1 MNFKSIIPKTQ
12 EECFSLLSKSE
23 KGICISERRDLL
35 TSLSI
40 NEKKARQLLREFTDN
55 VFEGKVDESHPD
67 ILEIFY
73 FLLEEGNF
81 SEEKII
87 SSISRVTSFASFK
100 TRLIKNKSLREE
112 IRSLKNV
119 QNIDLYSFCKNLQ
132 SNWESSPDSFDNFMR
147 FNESYKDDIKLAKK
161 KAKRYDEIGCRSLAE
176 EVNNSIG
183 LIEETNKLY
192 YGFHSINI
200 LSTSTILAKMMGFCI
215 SENLIIGQII
225 PYGEVLYEPRVYPL
239 RAFFDIASKQ
249 TKKALKTLEK
259 FPQANEKPIFDN
271 FCVVVPSIQIIQQ
284 SDENYCFL
292 DCENIFQSYKSKS
305 EALNAFDRS
314 LIRNKLIYAVLLG
327 EKDEKCYFLNFFD

>member
-1 MNFKSIIPKTQ
+1 MKFKSSVPKTQ
-12 EECFSLLSKSE
+12 EVCFSLLSKSD
-23 KGICISERRDLL
+23 KGIYISGRRDILA
-35 TSLSI
+35 SLSL
-40 NEKKARQLLREFTDN
+40 KKVRQLLKEFTDT
-55 VFEGKVDESHPD
+55 VFEGKVDETHPD

-73 FLLEEGNF
+73 SLIEGNF

-87 SSISRVTSFASFK
+87 SSISKVTSFSSFK

-132 SNWESSPDSFDNFMR
+132 SNWESSPDSFDKFMR
-147 FNESYKDDIKLAKK
+147 FDESYKNDIKLANK
-161 KAKRYDEIGCRSLAE
+161 KAKRYEEIGCMFLAD
-176 EVNNSIG
+176 EVKNSIG

-192 YGFHSINI
+192 YGFHPISI
-200 LSTSTILAKMMGFCI
+200 LSTSTILAKIMGFHI
-215 SENLIIGQII
+215 SENLIVGHIA

-239 RAFFDIASKQ
+239 RAFFDIASKR
-249 TKKALKTLEK
+249 TKKALKILEK

-292 DCENIFQSYKSKS
+292 DCENIFQTYKSKH

-314 LIRNKLIYAVLLG
+314 LIRNKLIHAVLLG